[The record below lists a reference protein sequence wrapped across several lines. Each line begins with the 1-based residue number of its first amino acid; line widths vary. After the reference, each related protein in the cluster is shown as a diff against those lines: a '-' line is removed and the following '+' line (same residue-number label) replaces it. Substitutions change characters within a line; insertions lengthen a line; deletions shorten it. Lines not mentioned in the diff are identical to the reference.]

1 MKKKETRNFDFEIRI
16 ESREDKP
23 VIIGHGAVFN
33 SLSENLGGF
42 REQIDPKAFDDV
54 LTNDVRALI
63 NHNSDKILGRTKS
76 GTLRLSTDER
86 GLFYEIDPPD
96 TSYARDLIESLKR
109 GDITQSSFAFSVE
122 KDSWN
127 EDGEGIP
134 IRTINKVAR
143 LYDISPVTFPAY
155 PDADA
160 AKRSMDEFLQS
171 KESEKNE
178 QAEKQKC
185 EELRAKRLKTLSL
198 LETKK

>member
-42 REQIDPKAFDDV
+42 REQIDPKAFDEV

-96 TSYARDLIESLKR
+96 TSYARDLIESLRR

-122 KDSWN
+122 KDSWG
-127 EDGEGIP
+127 EDSEGNY

-143 LYDISPVTFPAY
+143 LYDVSPVTFPAY

-178 QAEKQKC
+178 QAEKERY